1 MVKCYFP
8 GCVSTETHRKQ
19 ENRHFFTL
27 PNVKQADVR
36 KKWLDLLGLSE
47 NDVRSKQVFVCDLHF
62 KENDFERDIQAEMVY
77 KRVVKRKLT
86 KCATP
91 TADLRSDFDLTV
103 SKRKCN
109 YMVFS

>member
-47 NDVRSKQVFVCDLHF
+47 NDVRSIKYL
-62 KENDFERDIQAEMVY
+62 
-77 KRVVKRKLT
+77 
-86 KCATP
+86 CATYISKRMTLKEISRP
-91 TADLRSDFDLTV
+91 KWDIRRLLSVSLRSAPFEQPISDQTLALQ
-103 SKRKCN
+103 
-109 YMVFS
+109 